1 MGDDDIR
8 AALRRGADD
17 TAFDLL
23 VRAHGRT
30 VLGRCHEILRD
41 HGLAED
47 AMQAT
52 LVKVL
57 RERSQLHS
65 VVNLRAWLMQVASRT
80 ALDVR
85 RSARRHD
92 RRVELLRAHGDDEGA
107 VTPAPARADPARD
120 QAALHACLD
129 ELEPDL
135 RAALLMRYQ
144 DDASWDDIAAALGL
158 RVDAVRMRVKR
169 ALPGLQACLARQGVE
184 P

>member
-17 TAFDLL
+17 AAFDLL
-23 VRAHGRT
+23 VRAHGRA

-41 HGLAED
+41 RGLAED
-47 AMQAT
+47 ALQAT
-52 LVKVL
+52 LVKAL
-57 RERSQLHS
+57 RERGQLHS

-85 RSARRHD
+85 RSARRHEQ
-92 RRVELLRAHGDDEGA
+92 RVERLRQQADGEDAMIAE
-107 VTPAPARADPARD
+107 PARTDPARD
-120 QAALHACLD
+120 HAALHACLD